1 MPRNGPIERDAAG
14 GPRFGSSIA
23 RLVLLASTA
32 IAACTVA
39 LDVRAA
45 EVAFDLRLQ
54 DGRVAENMRLI
65 RITQGD
71 VVTLRWT
78 TDRPLLLHL
87 HGYDIEWQVQPGI
100 VGKVTF
106 TARLTGRFPVHA
118 HDAATRKGG
127 SAHEEDPLVY
137 VEVYPR

>member
-1 MPRNGPIERDAAG
+1 MPPNGPMKRDAG
-14 GPRFGSSIA
+14 GLGFGSSVA
-23 RLVLLASTA
+23 RFMLLASTA

-45 EVAFDLRLQ
+45 EIAFDLRLQ
-54 DGRVAENMRLI
+54 GGRVSENMRLI

-118 HDAATRKGG
+118 HDGATRTGG

>member
-1 MPRNGPIERDAAG
+1 MPQSDSIGRDARG
-14 GPRFGSSIA
+14 SLPPGSSMA
-23 RLVLLASTA
+23 RFVLLALTA

-39 LDVRAA
+39 LDIRAA

-54 DGRVAENMRLI
+54 DGRVPQSMRLI
-65 RITQGD
+65 RVTQGD

-87 HGYDIEWQVQPGI
+87 HGYDIEWQVQPGT
-100 VGKVTF
+100 VGRVTF

-118 HDAATRKGG
+118 HDATTRERS
-127 SAHEEDPLVY
+127 SAREDGPLVY